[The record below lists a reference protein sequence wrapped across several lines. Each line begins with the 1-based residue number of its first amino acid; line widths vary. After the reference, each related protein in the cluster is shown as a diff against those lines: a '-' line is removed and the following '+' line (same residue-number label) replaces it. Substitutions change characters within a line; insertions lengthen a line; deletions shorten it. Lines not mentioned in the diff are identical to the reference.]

1 MYTTFSKR
9 RDAKSSTH
17 KIITVLQSTTLL
29 NEHHELQQQQ
39 HNNNNRNEEKRRH
52 SIAIQVDASLLSTN
66 SEDINDNEC
75 GQLCHQWFIDDN
87 DVPNLPEIY
96 PRISNPL
103 IFNDTTSSNGN
114 NVVDLIGQRLCDF
127 LQSND
132 IRFFYDKQRG
142 RFFCSNQNVSFV
154 VQFWRTTRRKYYN
167 DDQAAAAI
175 SSTGAAEEEQIVILE
190 IQRRQ
195 GCSYTMHKIRSA
207 LKKSVSLVSYSSSS
221 SSSVTNN
228 PIIKYRHEKLFQ
240 QQQSYRPS
248 SHIKRMHHQKC
259 LSAPP
264 RLLAQPLIGIDKK
277 MFYSLSSCTSTTSP
291 ASSLST
297 ITNE

>member
-1 MYTTFSKR
+1 MNY
-9 RDAKSSTH
+9 SS
-17 KIITVLQSTTLL
+17 SSSS
-29 NEHHELQQQQ
+29 N
-39 HNNNNRNEEKRRH
+39 NNNNRNDENRRH
-52 SIAIQVDASLLSTN
+52 SIAIQVDAPLLSSN
-66 SEDINDNEC
+66 SENNSDNEC

-103 IFNDTTSSNGN
+103 IFNDTSSSNGN

-132 IRFFYDKQRG
+132 IRSLYDKKRK
-142 RFFCSNQNVSFV
+142 RFFCSNPNVSFV
-154 VQFWRTTRRKYYN
+154 VQFWRTTRRQYYN
-167 DDQAAAAI
+167 DDQAAAAAAAAAI
-175 SSTGAAEEEQIVILE
+175 SSSTGSAEEEQIVILE

-248 SHIKRMHHQKC
+248 SHIKRMHHQKR

-264 RLLAQPLIGIDKK
+264 RL
-277 MFYSLSSCTSTTSP
+277 
-291 ASSLST
+291 
-297 ITNE
+297 

>member
-1 MYTTFSKR
+1 MNY
-9 RDAKSSTH
+9 SS
-17 KIITVLQSTTLL
+17 SSS
-29 NEHHELQQQQ
+29 
-39 HNNNNRNEEKRRH
+39 NNNNRNDENRRH
-52 SIAIQVDASLLSTN
+52 SIAIQVDASLLSSN
-66 SEDINDNEC
+66 SENNSDNEC

-103 IFNDTTSSNGN
+103 LFNDTTSSNGN

-132 IRFFYDKQRG
+132 IRSLYDKQRG
-142 RFFCSNQNVSFV
+142 RFFCSTPNVSFV
-154 VQFWRTTRRKYYN
+154 VQFWRTTRRQYYN

-175 SSTGAAEEEQIVILE
+175 SSTGAAEEEQMVILE

-228 PIIKYRHEKLFQ
+228 PIINYRHEKLFQ
-240 QQQSYRPS
+240 KQQSYRPS